1 MCKLSWILCLSL
13 GLQSGLSFAA
23 TKKILVVE
31 NLKTGN
37 PYLSVQIKEMYE
49 NAIKI
54 AQADFRDAH
63 KKFSPDVE
71 LDVRLE
77 TSGDVGGALKKAL
90 SEDVVA
96 IVGLAFTGDAGIATR
111 FAEENK
117 IAFIAPAASFDELF
131 EGKYSRSMGI
141 SMSSV
146 VQSISH
152 VLPSQGK
159 AKGVSLVTAGDSV
172 YDQLYAKQIS
182 SSKNIVVSDYRSFAQ
197 FEFPAGKAFSDLNET
212 AVLTSYGHA
221 SVDTVLKLTQVKSKL
236 SSHYIATS
244 QWGYAAQ
251 FLEKV
256 LKGFKGRISVI
267 TDFFPLYQMPEK
279 AFSGDNRPAKLLRG
293 SVDASRRFRDTH
305 VRMFKKEPFEF
316 CYAIYDSL
324 MFALSVGKDPSVRNK
339 KDFAEKM
346 LQNREWLGASGP
358 TVIQNCKFMPVSYV
372 LEWKNDRFEMKEFSF
387 DGAFWKVNL

>member
-1 MCKLSWILCLSL
+1 MCKLCWILCVSL

-54 AQADFRDAH
+54 AESDFRDAH
-63 KKFSPDVE
+63 KKGVPGVE

-77 TSGDVGGALKKAL
+77 TSGDVAGALKKAL

-141 SMSSV
+141 SMSGV
-146 VQSISH
+146 VQGISH
-152 VLPSQGK
+152 VLSSKGK
-159 AKGVSLVTAGDSV
+159 SKGVSLVTAGDSV

-182 SSKNIVVSDYRSFAQ
+182 TSKDIAVSNVRSFAQ

-212 AVLTSYGHA
+212 ALLTSYGHA
-221 SVDTVLKLTQVKSKL
+221 SVDTVLKSTQLKSKTIP
-236 SSHYIATS
+236 HYIATS

-256 LKGFKGRISVI
+256 FKGFRGRISVV
-267 TDFFPLYQMPEK
+267 TDFFPLYQVPEK
-279 AFSGDNRPAKLLRG
+279 VFSGDSRPAKLLRG
-293 SVDASRRFRDTH
+293 SVEASRKFRDTH

-324 MFALSVGKDPSVRNK
+324 MFALNLGKDASVRNR
-339 KDFAEKM
+339 KDFAAKM
-346 LQNREWLGASGP
+346 LQNQDWVGASGP
-358 TVIQNCKFMPVSYV
+358 TVIQNGKFMPVSYV

-387 DGAFWKVNL
+387 DGAFWKVNF